1 MATADMAGIFH
12 ALMELSKVAEP
23 ASPDG
28 DPEATWDTQTPRDAP
43 RLAIG
48 SDGVGTQV
56 AIPVGVARKQAEH
69 ADGFEDAMRG
79 REVAALRGFV
89 RLVLTLSAFVVAA
102 VPLLDLGGVALGVL
116 LVGVT
121 ICVTAAL
128 RTLPRL
134 RRGRVSARD
143 IMILGMACVVGGSVG
158 IYTFGF
164 FSPAPLATIMGVFF
178 FGLQRDRRVAVTTF
192 VCTIVIH
199 AGVMGLQIA
208 DVIADRG
215 VIQPSASAELQ
226 HRIVAVG
233 LVMVVFVLTFF
244 LARATNRAIVASA
257 RRLEESTRAVAQR
270 EALLEEA
277 RRELER
283 VLEVGGPGR
292 FTEQRLG
299 DWHLGVLCGR
309 GAMGDVYAATNVVDG
324 RRAAVKLLTRD
335 SARDPDTVRRFLRE
349 ARIAASIDVPNV
361 VEVIEVGSD
370 DAPVPF
376 IAMEMLE
383 GRDLASI
390 LRKEQRLEADEVIAL
405 LRQVAR
411 GLDAAH
417 AVGVVHRDLKPQNL
431 FRADR
436 PEGPLWK
443 ILDFGVS
450 RLVDVDSSLT
460 RGQAIGTPS
469 YMSPEQARGHD
480 VDRRADL
487 FALGVLAYRAL
498 TGRPPFT
505 GSEVPQILYRVVY
518 AMPPRPSELV
528 DVPGAVDDVLAVALA
543 KRPDDRF
550 GSASELVEALA
561 VALAGT
567 RTEPLRERARRI
579 TDRLPWGRVLP
590 APTDD
595 GRRDLPDE
603 ELRTEQI

>member
-1 MATADMAGIFH
+1 
-12 ALMELSKVAEP
+12 MELSKADAEL
-23 ASPDG
+23 
-28 DPEATWDTQTPRDAP
+28 TWDGP
-43 RLAIG
+43 LAVG
-48 SDGVGTQV
+48 SETLGTQV
-56 AIPVGVARKQAEH
+56 AVPASVARKQAAN
-69 ADGFEDAMRG
+69 ADGFEEAMRT

-102 VPLLDLGGVALGVL
+102 VPLLEIGPVPLVTLLGG
-116 LVGVT
+116 LV
-121 ICVTAAL
+121 ICVGTALWL
-128 RTLPRL
+128 RPKLA
-134 RRGRVSARD
+134 RGRVSTRD
-143 IMILGMACVVGGSVG
+143 IGVLGMACVIGGSMA

-178 FGLQRDRRVAVTTF
+178 FGLQRDRGVA
-192 VCTIVIH
+192 IVALVGTAITH
-199 AGVMGLQIA
+199 AGVMSLQIA
-208 DVIADRG
+208 GVMADRG
-215 VIQPSASAELQ
+215 VIQPADSVGTRHLL
-226 HRIVAVG
+226 VAVA
-233 LVMVVFVLTFF
+233 LVQVVFVLTFF

-277 RRELER
+277 RRDLER

-299 DWHLGVLCGR
+299 DWELGVLVGR
-309 GAMGDVYAATNVVDG
+309 GAMGDVYVATHVVDG

-335 SARDPDTVRRFLRE
+335 SARDPDSVRRFLRE

-361 VEVIEVGSD
+361 VRVLEVGSD

-376 IAMEMLE
+376 LAMELLE

-390 LRKEQRLEADEVIAL
+390 LRKERRLGAGALIPL
-405 LRQVAR
+405 LRQVAL

-417 AVGVVHRDLKPQNL
+417 SAGIVHRDLKPQNL
-431 FRADR
+431 FRHDSAT
-436 PEGPLWK
+436 GSVWK

-450 RLVDVDSSLT
+450 RLVDVESSLT

-498 TGRPPFT
+498 TGRPPFS

-518 AMPPRPSELV
+518 AMPPRPSEV
-528 DVPGAVDDVLAVALA
+528 IDVPEAVDDVLAIALA

-550 GSASELVEALA
+550 ASATELVEALA
-561 VALAGT
+561 VALAGS
-567 RTEPLRERARRI
+567 RTEVLGERARRI
-579 TDRLPWGRVLP
+579 TARLPWGPLVPGFEERP
-590 APTDD
+590 A
-595 GRRDLPDE
+595 REDE
-603 ELRTEQI
+603 IHTEPV